1 MLVYYVSPPM
11 KALCGQALAT
21 TISLVSGT
29 DREHSLKAITI
40 LLSIFAIL
48 YLPRKKKKKGQG
60 YDIHSKLYRQF
71 IYKYFLNE

>member
-1 MLVYYVSPPM
+1 MLVYYVSPSV
-11 KALCGQALAT
+11 KALCVQALAT

-48 YLPRKKKKKGQG
+48 YLPREKKKKVRVMI
-60 YDIHSKLYRQF
+60 YTVNYIVNLF
-71 IYKYFLNE
+71 INIS

>member
-1 MLVYYVSPPM
+1 MSLLTSV
-11 KALCGQALAT
+11 KALCGQALTT

-40 LLSIFAIL
+40 LLSVFTIL
-48 YLPRKKKKKGQG
+48 YLPKKKKGQG

>member
-1 MLVYYVSPPM
+1 MLVYYVSPSV

-48 YLPRKKKKKGQG
+48 YLPRKKKKGQG